1 MSNAL
6 ASIALVGVA
15 SIFQGTFGLGMK
27 YVRPLAWEAWWL
39 VYSLV
44 AMLLLPCLCA
54 VAFVPHLRASITSAP
69 DAAIWKA
76 LRVAG

>member
-39 VYSLV
+39 CIRLWRCCCFHVY
-44 AMLLLPCLCA
+44 APLPSC
-54 VAFVPHLRASITSAP
+54 HT
-69 DAAIWKA
+69 
-76 LRVAG
+76 